1 MPNCLCTI
9 LLQYLLVVL
18 RCRTNNMHLAS
29 TKTQQLAV
37 FLPAPLS
44 SPVGVLLVVYHFKLF
59 FPLSIYPC
67 TRFPFSNFLLYR
79 QITFITR
86 AVSWPK
92 EAIDQIRVLQ
102 ASTTLDLDWPI
113 RSNSSVLV
121 LNDSLMGQLDVDS
134 SLCFSMPIPSNKLLK
149 FTR

>member
-1 MPNCLCTI
+1 MPNCSCTI
-9 LLQYLLVVL
+9 LLQYLLVVF
-18 RCRTNNMHLAS
+18 RCRTNTMLLAS
-29 TKTQQLAV
+29 TKPQQLAV

-44 SPVGVLLVVYHFKLF
+44 SPVGVLLVVYHF
-59 FPLSIYPC
+59 SIYLC

-92 EAIDQIRVLQ
+92 DWLDQIRVLQ

-134 SLCFSMPIPSNKLLK
+134 SLCSSMPIPSNKLLK